1 MNLNGELPDDIGKFT
16 ELQSLDL
23 SYNEGLS
30 GSLNPQIGNL
40 RKLTE
45 LYLVGCSFTGPIPDT
60 IGNLQSLVFLSLNS
74 NNFNGLIPASIGH
87 LTNLYW
93 LDLTGNKLTGSLPV
107 SNGIKPGLD
116 MLTNANHFHLGDN
129 QLSGDIPP
137 GIFNSNMTLIHLR
150 LDRNSLIDKIPS
162 NINNLINLQQ
172 MYLHNNEL
180 SGLIPNLTGMSHL
193 NYIDLSNNSF
203 DQSEIIPS
211 WFSTLQELRTIKM
224 HNTNLGGQL
233 PAALFRIPQLQ
244 TVDLSDN
251 RINGTLDISSN
262 PSSQLQLVD
271 LGNNRIV
278 DFTQR
283 DQYSASIGLNLAGN
297 TICKES
303 NVRETF
309 CSPPRNNTAS
319 YSTPYSNNCEPP
331 SCDSGLVSSPDCQC
345 SLPYTG
351 LIVFKAPIF
360 SSEENSTKYMI
371 SLQDSLVAFFHK
383 ESLPVA
389 SVSLKNPKRNENDYL
404 EIKLEIFPSGEQS
417 FNPTEISRLGH
428 SLTNNTFF
436 PPKEFYFI
444 YYFKPKPY
452 NYTIFQ
458 EISAT
463 KHKSSNAGF
472 IVGLAVGCCV
482 LVVLLVLAGMYTF
495 RRKETVKR
503 ASEHSQ
509 PFGSLPNGQLIAIK
523 RAQTGSSQG
532 GIEFKNEIE
541 LLSRVHHKNVVGLVG
556 FCFDQGEQILVY
568 EYIVNGTLK
577 DSLSGRSGIRLD
589 WTRRLKIALGAAKG
603 LQYLHDHADPPII
616 HRDIK
621 SDNILLDER
630 LVAKVADFGLS
641 KPLSDAD
648 TTHVT
653 TKVKGTMGYVDPEY
667 YLTQQLTEK
676 SDTYSFGVV
685 MLELITAK
693 NPIEKGQYI
702 VRGVKEAMNKSKEL
716 YDLHEVLDPTIGL
729 SSQLKGL
736 ERFVDLALRCVEQL
750 GYQRPAMSEVVKEL
764 ESIMEL
770 LGLNHVE
777 SSSSTLASYEG
788 ATKDYNYPYSNDS
801 IFSYSGGCS
810 SPKLLPK

>member
-1 MNLNGELPDDIGKFT
+1 MRTWKNTPPSWNNGSDPCDGNWDGITCKNGRVTKILLVSMNLNGELPDDIGKLT
-16 ELQSLDL
+16 ELQTLIISVCRDL
-23 SYNEGLS
+23 SYNEGLI

-45 LYLVGCSFTGPIPDT
+45 L
-60 IGNLQSLVFLSLNS
+60 SLNS
-74 NNFNGLIPASIGH
+74 NSFSGPIPASIGK

-93 LDLTGNKLTGSLPV
+93 LDLTSNKLTGSIPV
-107 SNGIKPGLD
+107 SNGITPGLD
-116 MLTNANHFHLGDN
+116 MLTQAKHF
-129 QLSGDIPP
+129 
-137 GIFNSNMTLIHLR
+137 R
-150 LDRNSLIDKIPS
+150 LDRNSLSDNVPS
-162 NINNLINLQQ
+162 NINNLTNLQQ
-172 MYLHNNEL
+172 MYLHNNQL
-180 SGLIPNLTGMSHL
+180 SGPMPNLTGMSDHL

-203 DQSEIIPS
+203 DQSGIIPS
-211 WFSTLQELRTIKM
+211 WFSTLQALRTIKM

-244 TVDLSDN
+244 TIDLSDKW
-251 RINGTLDISSN
+251 INGTLDISSN
-262 PSSQLQLVD
+262 PSSLQLVD

-283 DQYSASIGLNLAGN
+283 DQYSANIGLNLAGN
-297 TICKES
+297 PICKES
-303 NVRETF
+303 HVSDTF
-309 CSPPRNNTAS
+309 CSPPRNRTAS

-345 SLPYTG
+345 SHPYTG
-351 LIVFKAPIF
+351 LIVFKAPSF
-360 SSEENSTKYMI
+360 SSEENPTIYMI
-371 SLQDSLVAFFHK
+371 SLKDSLMAFFQK

-389 SVSLKNPKRNENDYL
+389 SVSLKNPKRNVNDYL
-404 EIKLEIFPSGEQS
+404 EIELEIFPFGEQS
-417 FNPTEISRLGH
+417 FNSTEILRVGF
-428 SLTNNTFF
+428 SLTNHTYPPPEEFNIIYYFNPEPYTFF
-436 PPKEFYFI
+436 P
-444 YYFKPKPY
+444 
-452 NYTIFQ
+452 
-458 EISAT
+458 EISST
-463 KHKSSNAGF
+463 KHKSSNTGI

-482 LVVLLVLAGMYTF
+482 LVVLLVLAGMYSF
-495 RRKETVKR
+495 RRKETAKR
-503 ASEHSQ
+503 VPEQSQ
-509 PFGSLPNGQLIAIK
+509 PFALWDPTSGSCDVPQLNGA
-523 RAQTGSSQG
+523 RSFTF
-532 GIEFKNEIE
+532 EE
-541 LLSRVHHKNVVGLVG
+541 LLKYTNNFSEINYIGRGG
-556 FCFDQGEQILVY
+556 YGMGEQMLVY

-589 WTRRLKIALGAAKG
+589 WTRRLKITLGAAKG

-616 HRDIK
+616 HRDVK

-648 TTHVT
+648 STHVT
-653 TKVKGTMGYVDPEY
+653 TIVKGTMGYVDPEY

-693 NPIEKGQYI
+693 NPIEKGKYI
-702 VRGVKEAMNKSKEL
+702 VRSVKEAMNKSKEL
-716 YDLHEVLDPTIGL
+716 YDLHEILDPTIGL

-770 LGLNHVE
+770 LRLNHVE
-777 SSSSTLASYEG
+777 SSSSTLASYER
-788 ATKDYNYPYSNDS
+788 ASKDYNYPYSNDS
-801 IFSYSGGCS
+801 LFSYSGGS
-810 SPKLLPK
+810 LSPKLHPK

>member
-150 LDRNSLIDKIPS
+150 LDRNSLIDKVPS

-180 SGLIPNLTGMSHL
+180 FGPIPNLTGMSHL
-193 NYIDLSNNSF
+193 NNIDLSNNSF
-203 DQSEIIPS
+203 EPSEIIPS

-303 NVRETF
+303 NGRETF

-331 SCDSGLVSSPDCQC
+331 SCDSDLVSSPDCQC

-404 EIKLEIFPSGEQS
+404 EIKFEIFPSGEQS

-428 SLTNNTFF
+428 SLTSSTFL
-436 PPKEFYFI
+436 PPEVFYFI
-444 YYFKPKPY
+444 YYFKPEPY

-503 ASEHSQ
+503 APEHSQ
-509 PFGSLPNGQLIAIK
+509 PFALWDPTSGSGDVPRLNGARSFTFEELQKYTNNFSEINHIGRGGYGMVYKGSLPNGQLIAIK

-589 WTRRLKIALGAAKG
+589 WTRRLKIALGAA
-603 LQYLHDHADPPII
+603 
-616 HRDIK
+616 
-621 SDNILLDER
+621 
-630 LVAKVADFGLS
+630 
-641 KPLSDAD
+641 
-648 TTHVT
+648 
-653 TKVKGTMGYVDPEY
+653 
-667 YLTQQLTEK
+667 
-676 SDTYSFGVV
+676 
-685 MLELITAK
+685 
-693 NPIEKGQYI
+693 KGQYI